1 MHRGMTSK
9 TILLAAWGPVG
20 ELYPVLGLARELQRR
35 GHRAALATPACHAEA
50 VAALDLPWQ
59 RLRPDMAAAPPD
71 LRQSFDDLRQ
81 AVAALGGVDLIVAH
95 PRVPAAGV
103 LAEALSLRCLSLLLR
118 PPPPG
123 PRGRTSWWAP
133 RRMFAW
139 LRRPPRDPVAELRAE
154 LDLPPSVPPAAG
166 VVALF
171 PETFRLP
178 GAQLPPGTIAAGFV
192 FYDGA
197 AHQPAPVELTDFLDS
212 GAAPVVFTLGVE
224 AARAA
229 GDFFRVGIAAA
240 ERLGRRAVVLVGDRA
255 TLGTPPSAGTAVVAY
270 APHGMLLPR
279 AAAVVHHGGIGTA
292 AQALRAGKPQ
302 LIVPFGGDQGDIARL
317 CRSHGVAEVL
327 ERRHYRV
334 GTVARALSRLLADEA
349 TARRAAVLSRELA
362 RDGAR
367 RAADAVETVLYGRP
381 AGANIAYLSPRM
393 HG

>member
-1 MHRGMTSK
+1 
-9 TILLAAWGPVG
+9 
-20 ELYPVLGLARELQRR
+20 
-35 GHRAALATPACHAEA
+35 
-50 VAALDLPWQ
+50 
-59 RLRPDMAAAPPD
+59 MA
-71 LRQSFDDLRQ
+71 
-81 AVAALGGVDLIVAH
+81 
-95 PRVPAAGV
+95 
-103 LAEALSLRCLSLLLR
+103 
-118 PPPPG
+118 
-123 PRGRTSWWAP
+123 
-133 RRMFAW
+133 
-139 LRRPPRDPVAELRAE
+139 
-154 LDLPPSVPPAAG
+154 
-166 VVALF
+166 ALF

-178 GAQLPPGTIAAGFV
+178 GAELPPGTVAAGFV

-197 AHQPAPVELTDFLDS
+197 AHRPAPVELTDFLDS

-224 AARAA
+224 AARHA

-240 ERLGRRAVVLVGDRA
+240 ERLGRRAVVLVGDHA

-334 GTVARALSRLLADEA
+334 GTVAKALSRLLADEA

-381 AGANIAYLSPRM
+381 IGANIAYLSPRM